1 MDLYTIDVSPEN
13 LLKEK
18 GVEKVEEKTMF
29 QKKKAKVIYN
39 IERDELMNK
48 IADRRITIEMW
59 KNDKDIMAMR

>member
-29 QKKKAKVIYN
+29 QKKKAKVIHN